1 MDFQLSDDQRAL
13 RSGMRDLLGAVFD
26 RDRLRAAVE
35 RDGALDRSLWRELGA
50 AGFFALRLPEDE
62 GGVGLGLP
70 EAVLLFEEAGRALL
84 PGPLVA
90 THLAAGRVKGA
101 AEGEAVVTAVD
112 GELPVAHLAEADAV
126 LLVGGEAVDARA
138 LGSGGLAGVAGPG
151 VLAVAAE
158 ARAEETRAQGA
169 RAEETRAQ
177 AARAQGP
184 RAREAPQAPEAR
196 EARQAPQA
204 PQARELP
211 DGRTLTGEAL
221 RAFLAAARP
230 VRSMDPLTPLHRAPA
245 GAAAAVVRV
254 PTGRPPTG
262 EGGRAASERARA
274 EADRAPLGSEHP
286 GADTARVA
294 GAVARTPAYAGRL
307 RFEAALLTAAE
318 QLGSAVRTTEA
329 AVQHARDREQFGS
342 PIGSFQAVKHLCAD
356 MLARTEPA
364 RAAVYAA
371 ALTGDPLEIAAAKL
385 LADEA
390 AVRNARDCLQIHGG
404 MGFTWEADVHLH
416 LKRAWLRAASWLTG
430 AAAEELLAAGLGAA
444 VPLPRSSAAYGRPV
458 PEAGGEG

>member
-50 AGFFALRLPEDE
+50 AGFFALRLPEE
-62 GGVGLGLP
+62 AGGVGLGLP

-90 THLAAGRVKGA
+90 THLAAGLVKGA
-101 AEGEAVVTAVD
+101 AEGEAVVTAVA

-126 LLVGGEAVDARA
+126 LVVGAEPPAGEAT
-138 LGSGGLAGVAGPG
+138 G
-151 VLAVAAE
+151 AE
-158 ARAEETRAQGA
+158 S
-169 RAEETRAQ
+169 
-177 AARAQGP
+177 
-184 RAREAPQAPEAR
+184 
-196 EARQAPQA
+196 
-204 PQARELP
+204 
-211 DGRTLTGEAL
+211 LTGEAL
-221 RAFLAAARP
+221 RAFVVAARP
-230 VRSMDPLTPLHRAPA
+230 VRSMDPLTPLHCAPAASVRTRAVAERAPA
-245 GAAAAVVRV
+245 A
-254 PTGRPPTG
+254 T
-262 EGGRAASERARA
+262 E
-274 EADRAPLGSEHP
+274 
-286 GADTARVA
+286 
-294 GAVARTPAYAGRL
+294 RTPAHAGRF

-318 QLGSAVRTTEA
+318 QLGSAARTTEA
-329 AVQHARDREQFGS
+329 AVQHAGSREQFGS
-342 PIGSFQAVKHLCAD
+342 PVGAFQAVKHLCAD

-371 ALTGDPLEIAAAKL
+371 AVTGDPVEIAAAKL

-430 AAAEELLAAGLGAA
+430 AGAEELLAADLGA
-444 VPLPRSSAAYGRPV
+444 PGRLPRSSAAPGRPV
-458 PEAGGEG
+458 PEAGGGG